1 MSTGTVVRKILNMP
15 EPEAQTAPEGAE
27 DEQPQEQAEDT
38 GRAAASSSAHGWTI
52 EEEHPMSKYGR
63 GTARVLVFALVAVL
77 VLVGLRTLING
88 PEAVEPVSDPTA
100 DFPTSQAQG
109 VAARFTTNY
118 LTSSEDEGG
127 QQERAEGLSLD
138 VAGGSSVDTEWTGE
152 GATRVLSAYPAGITH
167 EDDGRTAY
175 VTVAAQVETTQTSEQ
190 DETDASESSEQ
201 SSSKEASKS
210 AEQDGDAQESQPE
223 TSTRWVA
230 LSVPVQ
236 VVADRP
242 VVAGTPAF
250 VSLPRPGRAVEP
262 PKDEPTDEATTRA
275 TEAGV
280 EAFFKAYAGSDGA
293 ALEQATAPGSSL
305 RPLGQAVEFSALR
318 DWRVE
323 TGGADQRT
331 GHATVTWRVGES
343 TVEQNYRVTLASI
356 SSSTQ
361 ESWRVSSVTAEIAE

>member
-15 EPEAQTAPEGAE
+15 EPEAQTAPDEAE
-27 DEQPQEQAEDT
+27 AEQPHEQAEDT
-38 GRAAASSSAHGWTI
+38 GRAAAPSGAHGWTI

-63 GTARVLVFALVAVL
+63 RAARVLVFALVAVL

-88 PEAVEPVSDPTA
+88 PEAVEPVSDPAA

-118 LTSSEDEGG
+118 LTSSEDEGA
-127 QQERAEGLSLD
+127 QQERATGLSLD

-175 VTVAAQVETTQTSEQ
+175 VTVAAQVETTQSDAQ

-201 SSSKEASKS
+201 RSDKEASKKPD
-210 AEQDGDAQESQPE
+210 EDAQEPMPE

-250 VSLPRPGRAVEP
+250 VSLPRPGRVIEP

-305 RPLGQAVEFSALR
+305 RPLGAGIEFSALR

-323 TGGADQRT
+323 TGGADHRT
-331 GHATVTWRVGES
+331 GHATVTWSIGDS
-343 TVEQNYRVTLASI
+343 TVDQNYRVTLASI
-356 SSSTQ
+356 SSGTQ